1 MRFVELT
8 CNSCGAAL
16 NVDID
21 GLQAYCPYCGKKHLF
36 DLDQMELI
44 LAEKERTKRSVEET
58 KRAQEKTKRAEVE
71 TEKFRIQQEYQDRKD
86 RRQKRQE
93 KVEHITALVAG
104 FGCFVLGFI
113 ALSLLWKLI

>member
-21 GLQAYCPYCGKKHLF
+21 GLQAYCPYCGKKLLF

-44 LAEKERTKRSVEET
+44 LAEKERTKRSVE
-58 KRAQEKTKRAEVE
+58 
-71 TEKFRIQQEYQDRKD
+71 
-86 RRQKRQE
+86 
-93 KVEHITALVAG
+93 
-104 FGCFVLGFI
+104 
-113 ALSLLWKLI
+113 